1 VAFVQAETST
11 GALSDAQ
18 TLANIADRHG
28 CMVIADAVTS
38 LGGSPLHADEWGID
52 AVYSGT
58 QKCLSCPPGLSP
70 ISLSEQA
77 AEKVRNRRTPVQSW
91 FMDLSLVMA
100 YWGGGGKRA
109 YHHTAPVN
117 ALYGL
122 HESLLI
128 LREEGIEHSWARHQR
143 NHLALRA
150 GLDALGLQLIVPEAE
165 RLPQLNAVA
174 VPDGVDEARVRNRLL
189 EEHGIE
195 IGAGLGVLA
204 GKIWRIGLMGYSSRS
219 DNIVR
224 CLAALGSV
232 LAAEGLAVSG
242 RDAVHAAQSLLGEV
256 PGS

>member
-1 VAFVQAETST
+1 
-11 GALSDAQ
+11 
-18 TLANIADRHG
+18 
-28 CMVIADAVTS
+28 
-38 LGGSPLHADEWGID
+38 
-52 AVYSGT
+52 
-58 QKCLSCPPGLSP
+58 
-70 ISLSEQA
+70 
-77 AEKVRNRRTPVQSW
+77 
-91 FMDLSLVMA
+91 MDLSLVMA

-128 LREEGIEHSWARHQR
+128 LREEGIEHSWVRHQR

-232 LAAEGLAVSG
+232 LAADGLSVSG
-242 RDAVHAAQSLLGEV
+242 WEAVEAAQGVLGERPRISPV
-256 PGS
+256 D